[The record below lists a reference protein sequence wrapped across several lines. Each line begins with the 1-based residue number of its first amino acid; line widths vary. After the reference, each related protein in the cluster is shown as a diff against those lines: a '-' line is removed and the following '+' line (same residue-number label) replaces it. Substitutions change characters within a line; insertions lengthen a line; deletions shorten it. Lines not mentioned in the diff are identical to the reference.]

1 MRKWSLLAFIYLVS
15 LAVSAQ
21 SDVPGIWNAGVGGQ
35 FYPVFPA
42 DSIHFG
48 KIRTQKQL
56 FLVNLYAGF
65 AVVKGEYTFVNT
77 TDQPIDI
84 QIGYPLS
91 GHYPQRIVENVF
103 YNDLYNFRAKANGIS
118 VKPYR
123 LSDSVKVRP
132 VNINGNESSSSL
144 VTDWYVWQQEF
155 PAGATTTLTVYFI
168 TQNNLSKFKK
178 GDESRDANAFGFFFE
193 SGNAWG
199 RKIESG
205 DIFIKM
211 NDKLSL
217 IEIKGLLPDSL
228 LKGNL
233 YHLQYS
239 FKNLEPEPVKN
250 LLIWYEGA
258 APDYK
263 FDKKVLP
270 STDTLYKMMDA
281 FPVSEFN
288 DTGFKLIS
296 RKNFSVA
303 KSGLTFSGVLYFLM
317 FFMPWIILAGVIVFL
332 LKGKKKIESGK
343 SKIESK
349 IENNGPNFT

>member
-1 MRKWSLLAFIYLVS
+1 MRKWPLLVFFYLVS

-21 SDVPGIWNAGVGGQ
+21 SDLPGIWNAGVGGQ
-35 FYPVFPA
+35 IYPVFPV

-48 KIRTQKQL
+48 KIKMQKQL
-56 FLVNLYAGF
+56 IMVNLYAGF
-65 AVVKGEYTFVNT
+65 AVVKGEYTFINT
-77 TDQPIDI
+77 NDESIHI

-103 YNDLYNFRAKANGIS
+103 YNELYNFRAKANGIP

-123 LSDSVKVRP
+123 LSDSGNVIP
-132 VNINGNESSSSL
+132 ANISGKESSSSL
-144 VTDWYVWQQEF
+144 VTDWHVWQQAF
-155 PAGATTTLTVYFI
+155 PAGDTTTLTVYFI

-178 GDESRDANAFGFFFE
+178 GDESRDANAFGFFLE

-199 RKIESG
+199 GKIEAG
-205 DIFIKM
+205 DILIKM

-217 IEIKGLLPDSL
+217 IDIKGLLPDSL

-239 FKNLEPEPVKN
+239 FKNLEPAPGNN

-270 STDTLYKMMDA
+270 FTDTLYKMMDA
-281 FPVSEFN
+281 FPISEFN

-317 FFMPWIILAGVIVFL
+317 FFMPWIILAVVIVFL
-332 LKGKKKIESGK
+332 LKGKKKIHSEK
-343 SKIESK
+343 SK
-349 IENNGPNFT
+349 IENNGPNFS

>member
-1 MRKWSLLAFIYLVS
+1 MRKWRLLVFFYLAS
-15 LAVSAQ
+15 FAVSAQ
-21 SDVPGIWNAGVGGQ
+21 SDLPGIWNAGVAGQ
-35 FYPVFPA
+35 FYPVSPP
-42 DSIHFG
+42 DSIYFG
-48 KIRTQKQL
+48 KIRIQNQL
-56 FLVNLYAGF
+56 ILVNLYAGF
-65 AVVKGEYTFVNT
+65 AVIKGEYSFINT

-84 QIGYPLS
+84 QIGYPVR

-103 YNDLYNFRAKANGIS
+103 YNELYNFRAKANGIP

-123 LSDSVKVRP
+123 LSDSGKVIP
-132 VNINGNESSSSL
+132 VNISGNESSSNL
-144 VTDWYVWQQEF
+144 VTDWYVWQQAF
-155 PAGATTTLTVYFI
+155 PGGAVTTLTVYFI

-178 GDESRDANAFGFFFE
+178 GDESRDANAMGVFLE

-199 RKIESG
+199 GKIEAG

-217 IEIKGLLPDSL
+217 IDIKGVLPDSL
-228 LKGNL
+228 LKGDL

-239 FKNLEPEPVKN
+239 FKNLEPKPGNN
-250 LLIWYEGA
+250 LLIWYDGA

-281 FPVSEFN
+281 FPLSEFN

-317 FFMPWIILAGVIVFL
+317 FFMPWIVLAGVIVFL
-332 LKGKKKIESGK
+332 LKGKKKIQSGK
-343 SKIESK
+343 SKIES
-349 IENNGPNFT
+349 NGPNFS